1 MKQIL
6 CSTGAFLGRPNGRDY
21 RLLEVYVPQLACD
34 GIEFIMYDSWYGEID
49 ELTGYLKKLKLNIPV
64 LHCEK
69 KLTEGITRGGREETA
84 EAYRLFEINCRLA
97 GEIGARKTVIHLWN
111 GPISDTA
118 IDNNVRAFGDLR
130 EIAGRYGTDLLVENV
145 VCHLQD
151 PMTHWCRL
159 KEVYP
164 DIHFIFDT
172 KMADFHR
179 QLDLLYAPEYRWL
192 TEEGHIRHYH
202 VNDYGGGYKDWNNLK
217 VLAPG
222 EGHIDFERFTAFV
235 KSTGYRDTFTFEAT
249 ALDQHGTVGIER
261 LNRQF
266 EWAKRML

>member
-1 MKQIL
+1 MIDFSGRTICRTEGKMRQIL
-6 CSTGAFLGRPNGRDY
+6 CSTGAFLGRPNGRNY

-130 EIAGRYGTDLLVENV
+130 VTGHSVLHHDDMKAVNTEAAPDTVKPVEIAPEKDVSSVILPAASWNV
-145 VCHLQD
+145 
-151 PMTHWCRL
+151 
-159 KEVYP
+159 
-164 DIHFIFDT
+164 I
-172 KMADFHR
+172 
-179 QLDLLYAPEYRWL
+179 QL
-192 TEEGHIRHYH
+192 G
-202 VNDYGGGYKDWNNLK
+202 K
-217 VLAPG
+217 
-222 EGHIDFERFTAFV
+222 
-235 KSTGYRDTFTFEAT
+235 
-249 ALDQHGTVGIER
+249 
-261 LNRQF
+261 
-266 EWAKRML
+266 